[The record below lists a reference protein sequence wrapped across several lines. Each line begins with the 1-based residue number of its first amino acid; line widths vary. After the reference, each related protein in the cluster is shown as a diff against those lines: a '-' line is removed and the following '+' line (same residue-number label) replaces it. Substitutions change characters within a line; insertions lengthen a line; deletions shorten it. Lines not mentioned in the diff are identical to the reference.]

1 MSKISDFYAKA
12 TADETSKNELIAIL
26 GDKKLTEASDEQLVK
41 VGELAKKIGFEIT
54 IDEAKAYLNGGDE
67 LDEDDLDAV
76 AGGKGSGG
84 NTTIGTIECKN
95 GVGYGTIDVSTG
107 LL

>member
-1 MSKISDFYAKA
+1 MSKVSDFYAKA
-12 TADETSKNELIAIL
+12 VADEASKNELITIL
-26 GDKKLTEASDEQLVK
+26 GDKKLTEASDEQLIK

-54 IDEAKAYLNGGDE
+54 LDEAKAYLNGGDE

-84 NTTIGTIECKN
+84 NTTYGNISCGN
-95 GVGYGTIDVSTG
+95 GVGFANVDVKV
-107 LL
+107 

>member
-1 MSKISDFYAKA
+1 MSKVSDFYAKA
-12 TADETSKNELIAIL
+12 VEDEASKNELIAIL
-26 GDKKLTEASDEQLVK
+26 GDKKITEASDEQLVK

-54 IDEAKAYLNGGDE
+54 LDEAKAYLNGGEE
-67 LDEDDLDAV
+67 LDEEDLDAV

-84 NTTIGTIECKN
+84 NTSIEKIHCEN
-95 GVGYGTIDVSTG
+95 GVGYGTVGVDVG